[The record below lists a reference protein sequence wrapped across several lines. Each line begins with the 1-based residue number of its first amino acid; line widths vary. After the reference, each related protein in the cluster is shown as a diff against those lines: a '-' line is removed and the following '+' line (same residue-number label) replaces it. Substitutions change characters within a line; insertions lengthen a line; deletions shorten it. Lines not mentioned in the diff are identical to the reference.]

1 MKNIFSRFK
10 FIVVEKKAI
19 IMLLVLAIVLCC
31 FAFLP
36 SAFASSPNK
45 KLRIVVDA
53 GHGGIDGGCEGN
65 LEGSNERELNL
76 KYAKTLKTYLESY
89 GIDVVMTRSTTDGLY
104 SALASNKKKDDMKKR
119 KEIIEKANADLIV
132 SIHMN
137 AFPQKSVRGAQVYY
151 NPESEISKSLA
162 TAIQNS
168 FKKDLP
174 NAKSV
179 PAVGDYYILN
189 CTSTPAV
196 IVECGFLS
204 NFEEEKLL
212 LSEDYKEKVC
222 YSILCG
228 IIKYLE

>member
-1 MKNIFSRFK
+1 MKVLVLKKRDIIISFLL
-10 FIVVEKKAI
+10 IVV
-19 IMLLVLAIVLCC
+19 LLCC
-31 FAFLP
+31 IFLP
-36 SAFASSPNK
+36 SVLVSSPRGK
-45 KLRIVVDA
+45 ATIVIDA

-89 GIDVVMTRSTTDGLY
+89 GIDVVMTRNTTDGLY